1 MYIYIYVYVYIYTHI
16 HIYMYRH
23 TYITWRCMYVYT
35 SLPLSL
41 SIYIYI
47 YTYIY
52 IIYTSCIPLYIV
64 HSSAQA
70 SAQSIFG
77 VVVGSASMKTILR
90 PKPKMTLR
98 PKPKVMP
105 KPKIILRP
113 RRRRHHRRQHRR
125 QPMPA
130 TPPNMRGG
138 GPVPPTPTASPT
150 LSAIRTT
157 DDNAA
162 NIADN
167 TTCMASLFGSPTTPS
182 RSPTVY
188 TASPRPTS
196 PASPTESMA
205 MTESTTWTSPT
216 ASPTARPT
224 ASPTADRTGLPIAG
238 SRQNCPPIYFHP
250 GHMRTTS
257 D

>member
-1 MYIYIYVYVYIYTHI
+1 MCIYMCICIYIH
-16 HIYMYRH
+16 
-23 TYITWRCMYVYT
+23 
-35 SLPLSL
+35 
-41 SIYIYI
+41 IYI
-47 YTYIY
+47 YTCIGAHTLLGDVCTYIHLSLSLFLYIYIY

-130 TPPNMRGG
+130 TPPGMRGG
-138 GPVPPTPTASPT
+138 GDAVPPTPTASPT